1 MAVKKIELYSLL
13 WSSCTKLRGSMDA
26 SQSKDYVL
34 TLLLM
39 KYGFDKHAGDLSGM
53 IMVSEDGWFR
63 DRVVKLITRRTR
75 LV

>member
-34 TLLLM
+34 RLLFM
-39 KYGFDKHAGDLSGM
+39 KYGFDKYAGDLSGM
-53 IMVSEDGWFR
+53 IVVSEGGWSR
-63 DRVVKLITRRTR
+63 DRVAKLITRRTQR
-75 LV
+75 V